1 MGKHVW
7 AAALMALAVIVG
19 LGVPPGRIAEA
30 RTLEKDDLLGGGG
43 GFGAG
48 EEVALEV
55 GKVVVLVEVVASVV
69 EVVQAKAVVLEE
81 VPVEVD

>member
-30 RTLEKDDLLGGGG
+30 RTLEKDDLLGVRRWRRRWWRRLVTGLCP
-43 GFGAG
+43 
-48 EEVALEV
+48 AL
-55 GKVVVLVEVVASVV
+55 
-69 EVVQAKAVVLEE
+69 
-81 VPVEVD
+81 